1 MAADT
6 GLPCSQV
13 TQIRKRTLTWK
24 YGSVSTADIMDKTGE
39 DDIRS
44 VDDLPIDRFFL
55 PKSEPASLKVHG
67 T

>member
-6 GLPCSQV
+6 RLPCSQV

-24 YGSVSTADIMDKTGE
+24 YGYVSTADIIMDKTGE

-44 VDDLPIDRFFL
+44 VDDLPI
-55 PKSEPASLKVHG
+55 
-67 T
+67 